1 MAAITSDVS
10 PAPQVPPGWYPDL
23 TKCGRGC
30 RIPNRRGLPGEAHPR
45 AEVHTIWS
53 VAMLASWQ
61 TVQCGIPICR
71 LLGLAKPHLPVC
83 LFLAPSFLKVL

>member
-10 PAPQVPPGWYPDL
+10 LAPQVCHGWCRDL
-23 TKCGRGC
+23 TKCGRRC

-45 AEVHTIWS
+45 AEANTIWS

-61 TVQCGIPICR
+61 KVQRGIPICR
-71 LLGLAKPHLPVC
+71 LLGFAKPHLPVC

>member
-10 PAPQVPPGWYPDL
+10 PAPQVCHGWYPDL
-23 TKCGRGC
+23 TKCGRRC
-30 RIPNRRGLPGEAHPR
+30 RIPNRHGLPGEAHPR
-45 AEVHTIWS
+45 AEANMIWS

-61 TVQCGIPICR
+61 MVQRGIPTYR
-71 LLGLAKPHLPVC
+71 LLGFAKPHLPVC